1 MKKPNPLS
9 DFEQTLLWMAIRY
22 AMNRQSIASATLP
35 TDIISNWYH
44 RLSKND
50 KERTVI
56 DLQRNLQDFEER
68 AFGDPGIDKPIW
80 IKFMNALDENCHIK
94 VKLIDDT
101 EEIVF
106 PFEDEYIPLASYIAT
121 PYRHIF
127 IPKENIKEFL

>member
-1 MKKPNPLS
+1 M
-9 DFEQTLLWMAIRY
+9 
-22 AMNRQSIASATLP
+22 
-35 TDIISNWYH
+35 
-44 RLSKND
+44 
-50 KERTVI
+50 
-56 DLQRNLQDFEER
+56 
-68 AFGDPGIDKPIW
+68 KPIW

-106 PFEDEYIPLASYIAT
+106 PFEDEYIPLVSYIAT